1 MTKKRATIVVLGD
14 IGHSPRM
21 GYHAMSISKEGYQ
34 VDILGY
40 EGSSPHLDLLFDPNI
55 TLHHLKKVPQCISAF
70 PRILYFFLKV
80 VWQSWILFY
89 NLLST
94 PKSDFI
100 LIQNPPSIPTIPVC
114 WLVSNLR
121 RIPLVID
128 WHNYGYS
135 ILALNLGPN
144 HPLVKISR
152 FLEETL
158 GRKSKLNFCVT
169 EAMSVDLKENWG
181 IEAVT
186 LYDRPA
192 EMFQPIELRE
202 KHEFL
207 VKLGKSF
214 PMFSSPTKP
223 DVCTVMTEITENN
236 QVCLR
241 KGSPGFLVSS
251 TSWTEDED
259 FSILLSAL
267 DEYEVTRETNQS
279 EYPPLMCVIT
289 GKGPLKEYYL
299 EIIKSK
305 QWKHVIVC
313 TPWLQA
319 EDYPKLIA
327 CADLGVCLHTSSS
340 GLDLPMKVVD
350 MFGCGLPVCAINY
363 NCLAELVR
371 HNENGLVFDSA
382 EMLTAHLLDWFHN
395 YPNSKSQHQVFRE
408 NLLSFQNVRWHSAW
422 LTTAWP
428 HLSNISF

>member
-1 MTKKRATIVVLGD
+1 MANKRACIVVLGD

-21 GYHAMSISKEGYQ
+21 GYHAMSLSKEGYQ
-34 VDILGY
+34 VDMFGY

-55 TLHHLKKVPQCISAF
+55 TLHHLKKVPLFISAF
-70 PRILYFFLKV
+70 PRLIYFFLKV
-80 VWQSWILFY
+80 LWQSWILFY
-89 NLLST
+89 NLIFS
-94 PKSDFI
+94 PKFEFI
-100 LIQNPPSIPTIPVC
+100 LIQNPPSIPTIPIC
-114 WLVSNLR
+114 WLVSKLR

-135 ILALNLGPN
+135 ILALSLGPS
-144 HPLVKISR
+144 HPLVKISQR
-152 FLEETL
+152 IEKTL
-158 GRKSKLNFCVT
+158 GKNSKLNFCVT
-169 EAMSVDLKENWG
+169 KAMSVDLKENWG

-192 EMFQPIELRE
+192 EMFQPMGLKE

-207 VKLGKSF
+207 LKLGKSF
-214 PMFSSPTKP
+214 PEFSSPTKP
-223 DVCTVMTEITENN
+223 EICTIMTELSEDG
-236 QVCLR
+236 QVHLR
-241 KGSPGFLVSS
+241 EGGPGFLVSS

-267 DEYEVTRETNQS
+267 SEYESKRKVNCNQ
-279 EYPPLMCVIT
+279 YPPLMCVIT
-289 GKGPLKEYYL
+289 GKGPLKEHYL
-299 EIIKSK
+299 DIIKSK
-305 QWKHVIVC
+305 QWKHIIVC

-363 NCLAELVR
+363 NCLGELVR

-382 EMLTAHLLDWFHN
+382 KVLTDQLLDWFKN
-395 YPNSKSQHQVFRE
+395 YPDNQSQHQVFRK
-408 NLLSFQNVRWHSAW
+408 NLLSFQNMRWHPAW
-422 LTTAWP
+422 MTTAWP
-428 HLSNISF
+428 CLSDISI